1 MMNERR
7 MSILG
12 YEIGMIYH
20 PNFEE
25 SLWNVTAI
33 GETVLGYSETTVRTN
48 LVGIGRNQ
56 ASKAWSNI
64 CNKVVKQGDAYYA
77 RPRDIINFL
86 KDTVDVGTMK
96 FKEKAELLLNRNF
109 LIELKDAWSTFSQ

>member
-12 YEIGMIYH
+12 YKIGMIYH

-33 GETVLGYSETTVRTN
+33 GETVLGYSEATVRTN

-56 ASKAWSNI
+56 ASKAWHNI
-64 CNKVVKQGDAYYA
+64 CNKVVKRGDAYYA
-77 RPRDIINFL
+77 RPGDIINFL

>member
-1 MMNERR
+1 MNERR
-7 MSILG
+7 MSVLG

-48 LVGIGRNQ
+48 LVGVGRIQ

-64 CNKVVKQGDAYYA
+64 CDKVVKRGDAYYA
-77 RPRDIINFL
+77 RPGAIINFL
-86 KDTVDVGTMK
+86 NDTVDVGTMR
-96 FKEKAELLLNRNF
+96 FKEKAEFLLNRNF
-109 LIELKDAWSTFSQ
+109 LTELKNAWSTISQ

>member
-7 MSILG
+7 MSVLG

-48 LVGIGRNQ
+48 LVGVGRIQ

-64 CNKVVKQGDAYYA
+64 CDKVVKRGDAYYA
-77 RPRDIINFL
+77 RPGAIINFL
-86 KDTVDVGTMK
+86 NDTVDVGTMR

-109 LIELKDAWSTFSQ
+109 LTELKNAWSTISQ